1 MIHKITLQRTEKFR
15 GGYWLL
21 FYVGCKKKEK
31 TFNFFLQIAKRLII
45 PISMIGSHGD
55 TGVYVVFVKDRDS
68 VGTSI
73 VGI

>member
-1 MIHKITLQRTEKFR
+1 MLD
-15 GGYWLL
+15 
-21 FYVGCKKKEK
+21 VKKKK
-31 TFNFFLQIAKRLII
+31 KHLIFFLQIAKRLIM